1 MTVIFSKKC
10 ELALQA
16 VLFLSVREKGKVF
29 KAGEISDE
37 LKVPKE
43 FVSKMLQVLTSSG
56 IVGSR
61 KGKAGGF
68 YLAKEP
74 SGIKL
79 IDIVMAIDGDE
90 VFSNCVLG
98 FPGCSSESPCPVH
111 EKWGKLRDDAFNML
125 AKETLEELKE
135 KTINKLSKL

>member
-16 VLFLSVREKGKVF
+16 VLFLSVRERGKVF